1 MLSDDSSEEDE
12 PISVPTQHAVTHGDV
27 DMGGGGGLDDDNEED
42 ASAAD
47 DPTKGKHPKLRRLY
61 AAARKEPWNIDAWL
75 NFIYE
80 VQQSFQHVEEARPF
94 YVIFL
99 EQFPTSA
106 YWWKQYA
113 DHEWRANQLENVR
126 EIFNKA
132 LHELK
137 LPHVDLWSFYLQ
149 FTKSTVMDVLTD
161 ASSPED
167 KKRARQTMAEAFE
180 TALDRVGMSIHSNG
194 IWTQYLH
201 FLKDDKE
208 PTAIFS
214 IRKVF
219 QRALSIPIFHLDTLW
234 KEYEQFEKAIPN
246 NEVLAQNVFKVLR
259 PKVDAAKAI
268 FKDRKALVDP
278 LDLDALPSHTNTN
291 PQIDAWNQ
299 WIEFELANPE
309 RVERPKWKAKVRYAL
324 ESCLACRRFSA
335 EVWFQYA
342 MLELPDVAAASAVFR
357 LAVAAMPQSCLVRF
371 AFADHLETHALV
383 DDARAVYEAAL
394 EAHPSAI
401 TYITYMRFARR
412 AFGNKCDVVLHLN
425 RLLALLEFHGGIGDD
440 GKQIALNIFELGLKK
455 FIHEPEFV
463 LSYVD
468 FLGHTNDD
476 NNMRSL
482 FEKVLSVMPPAV
494 SKPVWDRFIRFEQT
508 MATNGGDLTSVIR
521 LEQRRAAALP
531 DDSTTKG
538 LLGLVDRYVWMH
550 LLQDSKSDALFFATY
565 GTLAASPA
573 GPVADPDMV
582 FQALCRADFPLR
594 EDVERLDAMDGGEA
608 NGKLD

>member
-268 FKDRKALVDP
+268 FKDRKAL
-278 LDLDALPSHTNTN
+278 
-291 PQIDAWNQ
+291 IDAWNQ

-412 AFGNKCDVVLHLN
+412 AFGNK
-425 RLLALLEFHGGIGDD
+425 
-440 GKQIALNIFELGLKK
+440 
-455 FIHEPEFV
+455 
-463 LSYVD
+463 
-468 FLGHTNDD
+468 
-476 NNMRSL
+476 
-482 FEKVLSVMPPAV
+482 
-494 SKPVWDRFIRFEQT
+494 
-508 MATNGGDLTSVIR
+508 
-521 LEQRRAAALP
+521 
-531 DDSTTKG
+531 
-538 LLGLVDRYVWMH
+538 
-550 LLQDSKSDALFFATY
+550 
-565 GTLAASPA
+565 
-573 GPVADPDMV
+573 
-582 FQALCRADFPLR
+582 
-594 EDVERLDAMDGGEA
+594 
-608 NGKLD
+608 